1 MAVTKKPPLKPVDAS
16 RSEMDLYA
24 QKIGGLQSTGTNQGA
39 ATRNRMTAPTT
50 QPPSTPGTA
59 PVEGSTTSTGPVQT
73 PSGPVILANMMD
85 IGQCAVGDQ
94 VSFAVLKVQNGQV
107 ELGNPLV
114 LPGAT
119 PAGAS
124 AGASG
129 GLQPS
134 SGSGA

>member
-1 MAVTKKPPLKPVDAS
+1 MAVTKKKPLSPVDAS
-16 RSEMDLYA
+16 RADMDLYA

-39 ATRNRMTAPTT
+39 ATRNRITPPTT
-50 QPPSTPGTA
+50 QAPQPPSTPGAA
-59 PVEGSTTSTGPVQT
+59 PVEGSQSSTGPVQT

-114 LPGAT
+114 LPGSTPTGAT
-119 PAGAS
+119 

-129 GLQPS
+129 GLQP
-134 SGSGA
+134 